1 MTTALKLTKEEIAVY
16 RTAARRR
23 SELEQQE
30 VARREERA
38 WELARYAA
46 AVLRSQFGATRVLA
60 FGSLVH
66 AGCFTAWSDIDIA
79 AWGIRHEDTF
89 RAIGAVMDIS
99 AEILVNLVDV
109 NTCSPSLLA
118 TIEREGKEL

>member
-46 AVLRSQFGATRVLA
+46 AVLRRQFGATRILA

-79 AWGIRHEDTF
+79 AWGIRQRT
-89 RAIGAVMDIS
+89 RSGQS
-99 AEILVNLVDV
+99 AQLW
-109 NTCSPSLLA
+109 T
-118 TIEREGKEL
+118 